1 MLIGQHTQT
10 ETFLY
15 AAHSGRLHH
24 AWLLIGPQGVGKA
37 GFAQQAA
44 LRLLAE
50 ASSVPVEASGLDVE
64 DSHPTMRLAAAG
76 SHPDLIILKRLE
88 KEKSGDTAR
97 NVTIEQVRHL
107 LGQFNLAPSQGN
119 RRVVIIDSIDD
130 LERGAANALLK
141 ALEEPPAST
150 VFLLVSHAS
159 DRLLPTIRSRCRTL
173 RFPRLPNDDLRS
185 VLKSECPELPDRELD
200 ALVAVGEG
208 VPGRALRF
216 SGLDISGLDAA
227 LSAFSTIG
235 DRDNSG
241 RHALAVQLSSKAA
254 TPRYAAFLDRVPAFL
269 AILARQKNGEALAL
283 TLRQWEAARSLA
295 DSAVHNS
302 LDPYMVT
309 FALGSLVT
317 ALAPTR

>member
-1 MLIGQHTQT
+1 MLVGQKIQT
-10 ETFLY
+10 ETFLS
-15 AAHSGRLHH
+15 ATHGGRLHH
-24 AWLLIGPQGVGKA
+24 AWLLIGPQGLGKA

-44 LRLLAE
+44 LRLLSE
-50 ASSVPVEASGLDVE
+50 ASSTPVEAKGLDVE
-64 DSHPTMRLAAAG
+64 GSHPTIKLAAAG
-76 SHPDLIILKRLE
+76 SHPDLIVLKRLE
-88 KEKSGDTAR
+88 KEKSGETAR

-150 VFLLVSHAS
+150 IFLLVSHAS

-173 RFPRLPNDDLRS
+173 RFPRLSDDDLRG
-185 VLKSECPELPDRELD
+185 VLKTECPELSDRELD
-200 ALVAVGEG
+200 ALVSVGEG

-227 LSAFSTIG
+227 LSTFSIDG
-235 DRDNSG
+235 DRDSSG
-241 RHALAVQLSSKAA
+241 RHALAVQLSAKAA

-269 AILARQKNGEALAL
+269 ATLARQKNGEALA
-283 TLRQWEAARSLA
+283 TALRQWEAARSLA

-317 ALAPTR
+317 ALAPTL